1 LIINGLIVQP
11 VMRGL
16 YAASHCFPFLSELMT
31 EEREQSTG
39 DRLGLRQSAQV
50 EQLFSF
56 VAPFSRLRDQCGTEA
71 R

>member
-1 LIINGLIVQP
+1 
-11 VMRGL
+11 
-16 YAASHCFPFLSELMT
+16 LSELMT

-71 R
+71 RW